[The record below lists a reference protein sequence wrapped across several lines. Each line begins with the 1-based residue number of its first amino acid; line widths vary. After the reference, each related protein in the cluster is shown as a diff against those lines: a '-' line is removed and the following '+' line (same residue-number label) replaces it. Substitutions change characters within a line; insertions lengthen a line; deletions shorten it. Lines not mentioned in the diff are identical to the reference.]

1 MTLRKV
7 TSLTA
12 FLAFIVMVVT
22 GIVLYVVPQ
31 GRVAYWAEW
40 RFLGGT
46 KETWGALHIL
56 IGLLFLAAGILH
68 IVLNWK
74 PMVSYMKDRARQVK
88 VFTPSFTV
96 ALLLTALFTAGA
108 VADLPPF
115 SWVMDWNGRIKD
127 AQSRRF
133 GEPPYGHA
141 ELSSLRVFADRVH
154 LDLPRALDLLSQK
167 GVRVEGPD
175 QTLAAIA
182 RDNGLTPQQVYEI
195 VRPAELAGARTAPG
209 TLPEEAAPGLG
220 RKTLKDLCGEY
231 GLDPEKVAAALQ
243 ARGVPADPDRTVKEN
258 AEEAGMGPHDYY
270 DVIREV
276 SRPGQPAG

>member
-12 FLAFIVMVVT
+12 FLAFIVMVGT

-46 KETWGALHIL
+46 KETWGAVHIL
-56 IGLLFLAAGILH
+56 IGLLFLVAGILH
-68 IVLNWK
+68 IILNWK
-74 PMVSYMKDRARQVK
+74 PMVSYMKDRAKSVRI
-88 VFTPSFTV
+88 FTPSFTV
-96 ALLLTALFTAGA
+96 ALILTGLFTAGA
-108 VADLPPF
+108 AADLPPF
-115 SWVMDWNGRIKD
+115 SWVMDWNARIKD

-141 ELSSLRVFADRVH
+141 ELSSLKAFADRVH
-154 LDLPRALDLLSQK
+154 LDLPRALELLSEK
-167 GVRVEGPD
+167 GIRVEGPD

-182 RDNGLTPQQVYEI
+182 RENGLTPQQVYET
-195 VRPAELAGARTAPG
+195 VRPAERAEDRTPPG

-220 RKTLKDLCGEY
+220 RKTLEGLCGEY
-231 GLDPEKVAAALQ
+231 GLDVEKVASVLR
-243 ARGVPADPDRTVKEN
+243 ARGLTADPERTVKEN
-258 AEEAGMGPHDYY
+258 AEASGMGPHDYY
-270 DVIREV
+270 DVIRAV
-276 SRPGQPAG
+276 SRP